1 MRRTLSLAALL
12 LLSGCYGDYV
22 ENYGDRFP
30 ITVAREAP
38 VLLLGFPAGSARLSG
53 EDAARLDA
61 FLAGYANRPNGTL
74 RVTAQ
79 RGNDVDRLA
88 VERLVE
94 IERRAIALGVPKAF
108 IELGLADGRTPV
120 ANVVVAYE
128 RYVAQ
133 IPECGDW
140 SKHTAWDATNSPG
153 SNFGCATQ
161 RYVGQ
166 MAADP
171 KDLVVARGYD
181 PHDPERTSDA
191 LRKYKAGYNTV
202 TILRVPE
209 TRIIGGGG
217 GASVGATAG
226 GGGTQ

>member
-1 MRRTLSLAALL
+1 MTMRRTLSLAALL

-38 VLLLGFPAGSARLSG
+38 VLLLGFPAGSARLAG

-61 FLAGYANRPNGTL
+61 FLAGFADRPNGTL

-79 RGNDVDRLA
+79 RGTDVDRLA

-94 IERRAIALGVPKAF
+94 VERRAIALGVPKAF

-140 SKHTAWDATNSPG
+140 SKDVTWDRTNTPS

-171 KDLVVARGYD
+171 KDLVEARGYG
-181 PHDPERTSDA
+181 PHDPERTSDV
-191 LRKYKAGYNTV
+191 LRRFKTGTNSITDP
-202 TILRVPE
+202 TIRPPQV
-209 TRIIGGGG
+209 IGGGG
-217 GASVGATAG
+217 GASVGSG
-226 GGGTQ
+226 GQSK